1 MSVIPRVLSV
11 ILLALYAVGAAAQSS
26 GPRAGRWEFTL
37 QPQYVDS
44 KTVTG
49 GNGSSANI
57 ESDWGFGI
65 GLAYNFSNHLALG
78 GELTWNDAGY
88 RAKVTPGIGN
98 AGSSFNLNGTM
109 ETSTLR
115 MNGTWHLL
123 ASNFTPFVTGGIGA
137 TWVDTNIPNGPT
149 QCWEDPWWGTY
160 CDTPT
165 RSNTY
170 FSYNAGA
177 GLRWDVNRGFF
188 MSAAYI
194 RQWIDV
200 GGATGSPAMD
210 QFRFSFGFKYN

>member
-1 MSVIPRVLSV
+1 MRSWLQVVVAL
-11 ILLALYAVGAAAQSS
+11 LLAAQAMGAAAQGSAQ
-26 GPRAGRWEFTL
+26 RAGRWEFTL

-44 KTVTG
+44 MSVSG
-49 GNGSSANI
+49 ANGSRASI
-57 ESDWGFGI
+57 DSDWGFGF
-65 GLAYNFSNHLALG
+65 GLAYNLSDHLQLG

-88 RAKVTPGIGN
+88 RATLVPGPGN
-98 AGSSFNLNGTM
+98 PLPSTSFRGTM

-115 MNGTWHLL
+115 MNATWHFLRG
-123 ASNFTPFVTGGIGA
+123 NFTPFVTGGIGA

-149 QCWEDPWWGTY
+149 QCWVDPWYGTY

-165 RSNTY
+165 RSDTY

-177 GLRWDVNRGFF
+177 GLRWDINRGFF

-200 GGATGSPAMD
+200 GGATGSPAAD
-210 QFRFSFGFKYN
+210 QFRLVFGFKY